1 MMIIEIDKLVK
12 RYGDFVALN
21 HFDLQV
27 QEGEVLGLLGPNG
40 SEIDCHQLYAFFVKL

>member
-27 QEGEVLGLLGPNG
+27 QEGEVLGCWDQTAVGNRLPSTVCFL
-40 SEIDCHQLYAFFVKL
+40 C

>member
-1 MMIIEIDKLVK
+1 MIIEIDKLVK

-27 QEGEVLGLLGPNG
+27 QEG
-40 SEIDCHQLYAFFVKL
+40 